1 MKHANKL
8 IRQQFRPSR
17 YSPVGR
23 YIVLLAFMSQVFVF
37 SEKLN
42 GATVFVSKQGDN
54 TTGETWSTSFKTV
67 SSAITAA
74 TSGDQIWIASG
85 TYFESINLK
94 PSLSLMGGFIGGE
107 TSLNQRNLSINSTTI
122 DGSTANTSV
131 ILGATG
137 AVLDGL
143 RVTGG
148 ISTEGGGGLRCENAR
163 MALRNCRIEDNYTT
177 SLDSAAYG
185 GGILCISSELTLLD
199 SVVAGNRTELLAEPT
214 KHIPVISAFGGG
226 ICALQSNLHLEG
238 CTVRGNLTNCSDG
251 SEYVYSVGGGVYAEG
266 RVECVGCVFK
276 ENMARAVYSGASFAR
291 GGGIGCTGTI
301 NLLGCTINEN
311 SANVPL
317 NLSDAFGEGGGIF
330 IVGTVEISN
339 TVLWKNRGFVYSING
354 YGLPFG
360 DSLWCKGNA
369 FIDHS
374 TVFADW
380 FSNPTSPAKIWSWFG
395 NLAIR
400 NSITGTMNYDYEIQ
414 SADVQYSNVL
424 NGFPGEGNINLDPQF
439 ADPAN
444 GDFRLLASSPCIDA
458 GTTTGPVTDILG
470 KSRPVDVPGVGRE
483 GPGAYDMG
491 AYEFQL
497 SDLPTPAPTP
507 TITETPTITPTAI
520 MAETPTATPTPTRDP
535 DASWVREWG
544 RYR

>member
-1 MKHANKL
+1 MK
-8 IRQQFRPSR
+8 
-17 YSPVGR
+17 SPPIIWVLLMAVH
-23 YIVLLAFMSQVFVF
+23 IVLIIISPSSAKVFY
-37 SEKLN
+37 
-42 GATVFVSKQGDN
+42 VSKDGAGGDG
-54 TTGETWSTSFKTV
+54 TSWQQAVTGIGDAVDLSM
-67 SSAITAA
+67 A
-74 TSGDQIWIASG
+74 GDQIWIASG

-94 PSLSLMGGFIGGE
+94 PSLSLYGGFIGSE

-148 ISTEGGGGLRCENAR
+148 ISTDGGGGLRCENAR
-163 MALRNCRIEDNYTT
+163 MALRNCRID
-177 SLDSAAYG
+177 
-185 GGILCISSELTLLD
+185 ELTLLD

-339 TVLWKNRGFVYSING
+339 TVLWKNRVFVYSING

-520 MAETPTATPTPTRDP
+520 MAETPTATPTPTRNP